1 MFARQRARAD
11 AEQAALLGEEEVT
24 AALRLRRLEVEA
36 AEAADGLARLRGQA
50 AAAEAALAGD
60 EVGLKALL
68 PIMQRLS
75 AAPAAT
81 ILAVPEGPVDSVRGI
96 LVLQAVAGEIQV
108 RAARVRAEAAV
119 VARLSGE
126 VARQQVVLAG
136 AVAAEGRAE
145 TALTEQ
151 IGEARAAELADADI
165 AVAEAA
171 AAAAANVK
179 IQNLEGMVSAVQG
192 AAPDDGAAA
201 APFAGFAPVA
211 GTIVENFGDPTAAG
225 PAEGVTYEAA
235 PGARVVAPCAGP
247 VLFADNFKSYGLLV
261 ILGCGAGTDFT
272 LSGMHR
278 LDVVAGE
285 KVARGQPLGQMAGL
299 DPLAPANKPRL
310 YVEFLQNG
318 APVSPASWVSG
329 GGSG

>member
-11 AEQAALLGEEEVT
+11 AEQAALLGEEQVT
-24 AALRLRRLEVEA
+24 ASLRLRRLEVEVA
-36 AEAADGLARLRGQA
+36 AAADGLARLRAEA

-60 EVGLKALL
+60 EVGFKALL

-75 AAPAAT
+75 ATPAAT
-81 ILAVPEGPVDSVRGI
+81 ILAVPESPVDSVRGI
-96 LVLQAVAGEIQV
+96 LVLQAVAAEIQV

-126 VARQQVVLAG
+126 VAAQQIVLAR
-136 AVAAEGRAE
+136 AVAAEGQAE
-145 TALTEQ
+145 NALTDQ
-151 IGEARAAELADADI
+151 IAEARAAELADADS

-171 AAAAANVK
+171 AAAAANAK
-179 IQNLEGMVSAVQG
+179 IEDLEGMVAAVQG
-192 AAPDDGAAA
+192 AAPGGAAA

-235 PGARVVAPCAGP
+235 PGARVVAPCDGP
-247 VLFADNFKSYGLLV
+247 VLFADTFKSYGLLV

-278 LDVVAGE
+278 LDVVAGQ

-299 DPLAPANKPRL
+299 DPMASGQKPRL

-318 APVSPASWVSG
+318 APVSPAAWVSG